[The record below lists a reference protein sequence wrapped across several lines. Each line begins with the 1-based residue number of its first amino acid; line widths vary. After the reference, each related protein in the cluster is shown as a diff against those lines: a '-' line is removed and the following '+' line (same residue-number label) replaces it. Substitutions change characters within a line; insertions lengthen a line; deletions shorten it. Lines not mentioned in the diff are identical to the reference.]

1 MLKTEHDLT
10 PGRDGAAWLAADH
23 VGFEWQVLAENTKSR
38 EIRNIQIMT
47 GVDIS
52 KIFLVYGLITWLA
65 SRSLEIQRTTDL
77 A

>member
-38 EIRNIQIMT
+38 EIQNIQIMT
-47 GVDIS
+47 GVPPR
-52 KIFLVYGLITWLA
+52 G
-65 SRSLEIQRTTDL
+65 
-77 A
+77 